1 MKRLWVA
8 PTLFLAAAT
17 VNAEPVDLQQAVAMA
32 MEADPRIEERVH
44 LVEAA
49 RALLQEAEGHMGWS
63 LDSNSFVGIG
73 PQADGNIFE
82 GSECTEQ
89 RCELR
94 DDRYDLNN
102 GFSPWFFVSVS
113 LIKPLNTFGKV
124 ENYADAAKA
133 NIQIK
138 NEDVRLQRAGII
150 LEVKRAYHG
159 YLAARDGRLLL
170 DDVDRRLQRAA
181 DLVQRWLDE
190 GEGDA
195 ALSDLYALQSGQ
207 ALVQKFRAQAAALE
221 NVALAG
227 LKVVTG
233 VGMENELEV
242 ADRRLM
248 PLPLPEL
255 TLAEAQDRAMA
266 RRPEMKQLEA
276 GLRARRSLVEA
287 KKSEVKPNLYTGVV
301 GALSFTPGRKNLEN
315 PFIYDPLNE
324 RALTPVLGLQWNWSP
339 GVADARAAA
348 ARAELNALISKS
360 TLARQGIPF
369 QVAEQYYQVQGYH
382 EAVERLE
389 DASRAARR
397 WMVASYTDFEAG
409 LQTADKVMFAFQGY
423 VVAATD
429 YLQTTFEYNMKVAA
443 LENAMGVEP

>member
-1 MKRLWVA
+1 MKRLWA
-8 PTLFLAAAT
+8 AALLLAAAT
-17 VNAEPVDLQQAVAMA
+17 VNAEPIDLQRALAMA
-32 MEADPRIEERVH
+32 MEADPRIEERAH
-44 LVEAA
+44 LVDAA
-49 RALLQEAEGHMGWS
+49 RALLQEAEGHLDWS
-63 LDSNSFVGIG
+63 LDSNSLVGIG

-82 GSECTEQ
+82 GGECTPG

-102 GFSPWFFVSVS
+102 GFSPWFFISVS

-133 NIQIK
+133 NIRIK
-138 NEDVRLQRAGII
+138 TEDVRLQRASIVM
-150 LEVKRAYHG
+150 EVKRAYHG
-159 YLAARDGRLLL
+159 YLAARDSRLLL
-170 DDVDRRLQRAA
+170 DDVNRRLQGAV
-181 DLVQRWLDE
+181 DLLQQWLDN
-190 GEGDA
+190 GEGDV

-207 ALVQKFRAQAAALE
+207 ALVQRFRAQAAALE
-221 NVALAG
+221 NIALAG

-233 VGMENELEV
+233 VGMENDIEV
-242 ADRRLM
+242 ADRRLR
-248 PLPLPEL
+248 PLPLPQVTL
-255 TLAEAQDRAMA
+255 TEAQQRAMEQ
-266 RRPEMKQLEA
+266 RPEMKQLEA
-276 GLRARRSLVEA
+276 GLKARRSLVEA
-287 KKSEVKPNLYTGVV
+287 QKSEARPNLYTGVV
-301 GALSFTPGRKNLEN
+301 GALSFTPGRENLAN

-339 GVADARAAA
+339 GVADARTAGAQA
-348 ARAELNALISKS
+348 QLNALIAKS
-360 TLARQGIPF
+360 ALARQGIPF
-369 QVAEQYYQVQGYH
+369 QVAEHYYQMQGH
-382 EAVERLE
+382 FEAVERLE

-423 VVAATD
+423 VMAATD